1 VKTSRLI
8 VLVVIPF
15 LFSCI
20 PKKPEVPLTA
30 VPAGPL
36 LQALERHR
44 QSFVSLKAVA
54 RVEIIKRG
62 RRRTLDTV
70 GIVIDGL
77 KRFRMEAYGPLGQS
91 IMAIVWDGQDVLLRM
106 PGEDKVTRTGP
117 AGLGRLLGKGL
128 EASDLC
134 AVLSG
139 NIPDAAPSSS
149 ATLLCG
155 QERDCTLEM
164 RSGDM
169 IRRVLLQYPPTG
181 SDQEPRVLSQ
191 ELYRAGKLVYDARFE
206 RMQEISHYRLP
217 ISIVIENPDKK
228 VLLTVQYTDV
238 EVNTPISEE
247 SFVLGDESGE
257 KNAAH

>member
-1 VKTSRLI
+1 MTRS
-8 VLVVIPF
+8 P
-15 LFSCI
+15 
-20 PKKPEVPLTA
+20 
-30 VPAGPL
+30 
-36 LQALERHR
+36 
-44 QSFVSLKAVA
+44 
-54 RVEIIKRG
+54 
-62 RRRTLDTV
+62 
-70 GIVIDGL
+70 
-77 KRFRMEAYGPLGQS
+77 GQ
-91 IMAIVWDGQDVLLRM
+91 
-106 PGEDKVTRTGP
+106 GP

-155 QERDCTLEM
+155 QERDCTLEL
-164 RSGDM
+164 RSDDV
-169 IRRVLLQYPPTG
+169 IRRVLLRYPATG

-206 RMQEISHYRLP
+206 RMQELSHYRLP

-247 SFVLGDESGE
+247 SFVLGDGAGE
-257 KNAAH
+257 KENGQLAKPFPPSNGKMTIFSQVPAKNHEEKRDNIYRERSAMNSITLRSPAKINLCLSVLGKRPDGYHEVEMMMQMVGLYDEVTVALAKGA

>member
-1 VKTSRLI
+1 M
-8 VLVVIPF
+8 
-15 LFSCI
+15 
-20 PKKPEVPLTA
+20 TA

-62 RRRTLDTV
+62 RRRALDTV
-70 GIVIDGL
+70 GIVIDGQ

-106 PGEDKVTRTGP
+106 PGEDRVTRTGP

-128 EASDLC
+128 EAPDLC

-139 NIPDAAPSSS
+139 NIPDAALSSS
-149 ATLLCG
+149 ATLRCG
-155 QERDCTLEM
+155 QESDCTLEL
-164 RSGDM
+164 RSDDVV
-169 IRRVLLQYPPTG
+169 RRVLLRYPAAG
-181 SDQEPRVLSQ
+181 SDQEPRVLSE

-228 VLLTVQYTDV
+228 VLLTIQYTDV

-247 SFVLGDESGE
+247 SFVLGNESGG
-257 KNAAH
+257 KNHGQ